1 MGRGHRV
8 DRCGRV
14 PRTSRVLEFVDR
26 GLPPKPRELAK
37 AIKQTRAQFAY
48 STERVSSLAYL
59 LGVLEC
65 LHSYRDLDI
74 FTERL
79 AAVTPQDVQRV
90 AQTYLRKTNRTVGW
104 FQPVNSAR

>member
-1 MGRGHRV
+1 M
-8 DRCGRV
+8 
-14 PRTSRVLEFVDR
+14 PAL
-26 GLPPKPRELAK
+26 
-37 AIKQTRAQFAY
+37 
-48 STERVSSLAYL
+48 LAYL